1 MGPAEGGGAARADD
15 RPASLVGRL
24 RPGPA
29 VAIGTVTVLVIAV
42 SMAPFGNLARS
53 VQALLLLVPVLVF
66 GVLGGRAVAVA
77 IAGEAAFA
85 FSFFLPPAGTPL
97 LDVGTDLLELVL
109 FAVVAAAMGI
119 LITYL
124 VGSDRRL
131 LESEGA
137 RLEALQR
144 ADEQRRTMLRAVSH
158 DLRTPLATI
167 HAAAS
172 ELAGPIDYSTETR
185 DELAGLIVDEAERL
199 DRIVR
204 NLLDLSR
211 IEAGALLP
219 DRQTVDLGELVTAA
233 VARLDRMLSTVH
245 PTIEIE
251 DDLELID
258 VDYSQI
264 DQVVTNLLEN
274 AVRHS
279 PPGSTV
285 AIGVTS
291 KPDRLVVVIEDEGE
305 GIADQVRD
313 RLFEP
318 FAAGTGSK
326 TTGIGLAI
334 CKVIVD
340 AHGGTIAADDAA
352 SGGARFTVELPT
364 REVSRPDP
372 APVDV
377 DR

>member
-1 MGPAEGGGAARADD
+1 MSSAGNQQ
-15 RPASLVGRL
+15 PASGEARPNPLIGRL
-24 RPGPA
+24 RPLPA
-29 VAIGTVTVLVIAV
+29 VALGTVAVLVIAIA
-42 SMAPFGNLARS
+42 MAPFDDLARS
-53 VQALLLLVPVLVF
+53 VQALLLLIPVLVV
-66 GVLGGRAVAVA
+66 GILGGRAVAVA

-97 LDVGTDLLELVL
+97 VDPSTDLLELVL

-119 LITYL
+119 LITNL
-124 VGSDRRL
+124 VGTDRRL

-172 ELAGPIDYSTETR
+172 ELAGPIDYEAGTR
-185 DELAGLIVDEAERL
+185 DELAGLIIDEAERL

-219 DRQTVDLGELVTAA
+219 DRQPVDLGELVNASI
-233 VARLDRMLSTVH
+233 VRLDRLMSTV
-245 PTIEIE
+245 TTRISIA
-251 DDLELID
+251 DDLPLVD
-258 VDYSQI
+258 ADYSQI
-264 DQVVTNLLEN
+264 DQVISNVLEN

-279 PPGSTV
+279 PADATVTIDVSSTPGWVLVTV
-285 AIGVTS
+285 
-291 KPDRLVVVIEDEGE
+291 DDEGE
-305 GIADQVRD
+305 GIAEQVRE

-318 FAAGTGSK
+318 FTSAGGSK

-334 CKVIVD
+334 CKVIVE
-340 AHGGTIAADDAA
+340 AHGGTISAGEAER
-352 SGGARFTVELPT
+352 GTGARFTIVLPT
-364 REVSRPDP
+364 RP
-372 APVDV
+372 AP
-377 DR
+377 

>member
-1 MGPAEGGGAARADD
+1 MGPVDTGGVAAVDP
-15 RPASLVGRL
+15 RPTAFAGRL
-24 RPGPA
+24 RPVPA
-29 VAIGTVTVLVIAV
+29 VAIGTVAVLGIAV
-42 SMAPFGNLARS
+42 AMAPFGDLARS
-53 VQALLLLVPVLVF
+53 VQALLLIVPVLVI
-66 GVLGGRAVAVA
+66 GILGGRVAAVA

-85 FSFFLPPAGTPL
+85 FSFFLPPPGTPL

-119 LITYL
+119 LITNL

-172 ELAGPIDYSTETR
+172 ELADPIGHTAATR

-219 DRQTVDLGELVTAA
+219 DRQAVDLGELVTAA
-233 VARLDRMLSTVH
+233 VSRLDRMLSTVR
-245 PTIEIE
+245 PTVEI
-251 DDLELID
+251 DADLELID

-279 PPGSTV
+279 PPGSRV
-285 AIGVTS
+285 VIEVTS
-291 KPDRLVVVIEDEGE
+291 KPDHLVVSIEDEGE
-305 GIADQVRD
+305 GIAEQLRA

-318 FAAGTGSK
+318 FVAGTGSN

-340 AHGGTIAADDAA
+340 AHGGTISAGDGA

-364 REVSRPDP
+364 RPRNEPGSAP
-372 APVDV
+372 AA